1 MTLLAAHATWVLIV
15 AFAGSLVYELYRA
28 TARAGTSRH
37 DSPAALGKQSPLYAG
52 AAIVSALLFARFD
65 LASWIGLGFT
75 VVVIGISI
83 FYYNPTI
90 MDERRPGII
99 DWLEDLL
106 FTGLLFVAAALLAY
120 DATGWT
126 LQR

>member
-1 MTLLAAHATWVLIV
+1 MTPLAAHATWVLIV
-15 AFAGSLVYELYRA
+15 AFAGSLLYELYRA
-28 TARAGTSRH
+28 TAKAGTSRH
-37 DSPAALGKQSPLYAG
+37 DSPDALARQIPLYVG
-52 AAIVSALLFARFD
+52 AAIVIGLLFVRFE
-65 LASWIGLGFT
+65 LASSIGLGFT

-83 FYYNPTI
+83 LYYNPTI
-90 MDERRPGII
+90 MGERRPGII

-120 DATGWT
+120 DASGWT